1 MINTLTETE
10 RWTDDKQIHCS
21 AAGKTKMKDDD
32 VKKKNTETDHT
43 VFLGQYCLKPNTEA
57 EIYCFS

>member
-1 MINTLTETE
+1 MINKLTETE

-32 VKKKNTETDHT
+32 VEKKIYRNRTH
-43 VFLGQYCLKPNTEA
+43 CLFGLVLFKTKH
-57 EIYCFS
+57 

>member
-1 MINTLTETE
+1 MINKLTGTE

-32 VKKKNTETDHT
+32 VEKKNTETEHT
-43 VFLGQYCLKPNTEA
+43 VFLG
-57 EIYCFS
+57 

>member
-1 MINTLTETE
+1 MINKLTGTE

-32 VKKKNTETDHT
+32 VEKKIQKQNTLSFWVST
-43 VFLGQYCLKPNTEA
+43 V
-57 EIYCFS
+57 